1 DTQGVIRGLANFE
14 YGRTFEECTRQEK
27 TQERYE
33 PGAKKST
40 DGAPRQAPP
49 LLVDLV
55 VARAD
60 TRQTRGGNGFRSTHR
75 WRSDVAG
82 CIFGGSGG
90 CPRCISFR
98 FVLFGFLGLPCV

>member
-60 TRQTRGGNGFRSTHR
+60 TRQTRGGDGFRSTHR

-82 CIFGGSGG
+82 CIFGSNGRYLG
-90 CPRCISFR
+90 CVQFR
-98 FVLFGFLGLPCV
+98 FVRLSFLG